1 MAAKVVSF
9 YRGRDIPQSLGHLA
23 DKHANDLAEEMKS
36 ADVNFNE
43 IEKHQLRHREV
54 IVYISVSRTNSNRTY
69 RLK

>member
-54 IVYISVSRTNSNRTY
+54 Q
-69 RLK
+69 